1 MSGIYSRDG
10 DGNRYL
16 PGDDDPAD
24 FDWNALLTN
33 SNLLI
38 LLQRNGKI
46 RKACAWVSREALR
59 PRFVLKKDKGV
70 PGTKFDQPY
79 HFESVIDYLEWI
91 EFFNELEKVCTWSRL
106 FGTSICVLYDSKEGK
121 KKKYE
126 PLPPDSYDS
135 LSAYYP
141 LAGGCGYEIV
151 KEKDEIYYKIDFKDI
166 MGNTDSFLV
175 HNKRVVPFHAPQLEL
190 IYGGSSV
197 VEPMAKLAIVQEQM
211 FKSLMKRSHYMGAG
225 IDIFK
230 VTSED
235 EKTTIENSLGDY
247 LKYSNRLWT
256 SDDVDKVMK
265 TVVPDLNS
273 GQFREIWDIAQEEI
287 ATDMNITKK
296 LISGDPQGDVS
307 SAKWDTEVSYAEVYQ
322 TQRHYRKPI
331 EHCLFLLGI
340 KETTFEWNDP
350 FPTEQVSADNRSP
363 NSDRTNPTA
372 ELESAKQPSSPAK
385 SAAATASRAANK

>member
-1 MSGIYSRDG
+1 MSGGFYTRDG

-16 PGDDDPAD
+16 AGDDDPSD
-24 FDWNALLTN
+24 FDWNSLLTD
-33 SNLLI
+33 SNLLT

-46 RKACAWVSREALR
+46 RKACAWVSREAIR
-59 PRFVLKKDKGV
+59 PRFQLKKDKPV
-70 PGTKFDQPY
+70 PGTKFDKPY
-79 HFESVIDYLEWI
+79 TFDTTLDYLEWI

-106 FGTSICVLYDSKEGK
+106 LGTSITVLFDSKEGK
-121 KKKYE
+121 KTRYE
-126 PLPPDSYDS
+126 PLDSYDS
-135 LSAYYP
+135 IQAFHP
-141 LAGGCGYEIV
+141 IANGCGYEIV
-151 KEKDEIYYKIDFKDI
+151 KEKEVLYYKIDFKDI
-166 MGNTDSFLV
+166 LNNTDSILV
-175 HNKRVVPFHAPQLEL
+175 HHKRVVPFHAPALE
-190 IYGGSSV
+190 IKYGGSSV
-197 VEPMAKLAIVQEQM
+197 VEPMAKLALVQEQM
-211 FKSLMKRSHYMGAG
+211 FRSLMKRCHYMGAG

-235 EKTTIENSLGDY
+235 ERTTIENSLSDY
-247 LKYSNRLWT
+247 LKYSNKLWT

-340 KETTFEWNDP
+340 QETTFEWNDP

-363 NSDRTNPTA
+363 NSERTNPTA

-385 SAAATASRAANK
+385 SAAATASRAANA